1 MDQGGA
7 GDFNKLPGE
16 EQKRY
21 LTASRQMTKLAR
33 DHAIPITFAPP
44 VKTFAIPLEG
54 GRIGTVTLPRSLG
67 KVESATG
74 CVLQLQ
80 SEYFIVTAEH
90 VLEEYENRL
99 GDGELLNWQVGRLP
113 PIDPLSRIAWRGSS
127 KHRPKDVVFLRIS
140 EQEAKEACADG
151 THIISATSDWPTLA
165 PQEGQTV
172 LLAGYPSQLRE
183 VVNGIIM
190 PGSLSAL
197 FRVTTSTGDGTFKCR
212 FEYAELISFDE
223 QPLPLKDLRTNVGGI
238 SGGPVFSVGN
248 ISYPLVGV
256 ISQASGAFE
265 EFDKIVIEALEG
277 VPSSFPA

>member
-1 MDQGGA
+1 MDERVA
-7 GDFNKLPGE
+7 GDFSRLSNE

-21 LTASRQMTKLAR
+21 LAASRQMTKLAR

-44 VKTFAIPLEG
+44 VKTFSIPLDG
-54 GRIGTVTLPRSLG
+54 GRVGTVTLPLSLG

-80 SEYFIVTAEH
+80 SEYLIVTAEH
-90 VLEEYENRL
+90 VLEEYEKRI
-99 GDGELLNWQVGRLP
+99 GDGEVLNWQVGNLRP
-113 PIDPLSRIAWRGSS
+113 FDPLPRIAWRGSS
-127 KHRPKDVVFLRIS
+127 KHRPKDIIFLRIS
-140 EQEAKEACADG
+140 EQEAKEACADR
-151 THIISATSDWPTLA
+151 THIISASAGWPTSA
-165 PQEGQTV
+165 PQEGQAV

-183 VVNGIIM
+183 IVSGIVK

-197 FRVTTSTGDGTFKCR
+197 FRVTTSTGDGTFKCQY
-212 FEYAELISFDE
+212 EHAELISFDE
-223 QPLPLKDLRTNVGGI
+223 QPLPLKDLCTNVGGI
-238 SGGPVFSVGN
+238 SGGPVFSVAN